1 MKRDSKMS
9 GQLKIAMLSVH
20 SCPVGKLGSKDTG
33 GMSVYIREL
42 AHELGK
48 RGHTVDIYTRAHDPA
63 EAQIV
68 WLGDNA
74 RVIHLQVGEVE
85 PIDKLEVYSHL
96 EDFACSLEDFRASN
110 GLRYDLIHSHYWLS
124 GWVGRR
130 IQRWWDV
137 PQVIMFHTLGAIK
150 NAIGVGE
157 HEPTLRIMAER
168 ELVSDC
174 QRIIAA
180 TEKGKE
186 ELVSYY
192 GACPEKISAI
202 PCGVNLE
209 LFRHIDKESAR
220 HSLGLNGHKILL
232 FVGRIDP
239 LKGIDSLLTALPR
252 LDTKQNL
259 KLLVIGGDEDSKPE
273 VERLQRLSRSLH
285 IQDAVTFAGIVE
297 QSELPLYYSAADI
310 CVIPSYYE
318 SFGLVALESLACG
331 TPIVATKVGCI
342 ESVVNQGQN
351 GCMVVDNAPLRLAD
365 GIAELL
371 AKQEARMESADPIRA
386 SVNRFSWSNI
396 AEAIIP
402 EYRSVLEESING

>member
-1 MKRDSKMS
+1 MS
-9 GQLKIAMLSVH
+9 DQLKIAMLSVH

-42 AHELGK
+42 ARELGK
-48 RGHTVDIYTRAHDPA
+48 RGHIIDIYTRAHDPA

-74 RVIHLQVGEVE
+74 RVIHLQAGEVE

-96 EDFACSLEDFRASN
+96 EDFACSLEDFRAGN

-130 IQRWWDV
+130 IKRWWEV
-137 PQVIMFHTLGAIK
+137 PLVIIFHTLGAIK

-157 HEPTLRIMAER
+157 NEPALRIMAER

-192 GACPEKISAI
+192 GASPEKISVI

-220 HSLGLNGHKILL
+220 RSLGLNGHKILL

-239 LKGIDSLLTALPR
+239 LKGIDRLLTALPR
-252 LDTKQNL
+252 LGTKQNL
-259 KLLVIGGDEDSKPE
+259 KLLVIGGDEDSLPE
-273 VERLQRLSRSLH
+273 VERLQKLSRSLH
-285 IQDAVTFAGIVE
+285 IQDSVSFAGIVE

-318 SFGLVALESLACG
+318 SFGLVVLESLACG

-342 ESVVNQGQN
+342 ESVVNPGQN
-351 GCMVVDNAPLRLAD
+351 GYMVEDNVLLRLAD
-365 GIAELL
+365 RIDTLL
-371 AKQEARMESADPIRA
+371 SDSTESADSIRA
-386 SVNRFSWSNI
+386 SVDRFSWSNI

-402 EYRSVLEESING
+402 EYRSVLEEYH